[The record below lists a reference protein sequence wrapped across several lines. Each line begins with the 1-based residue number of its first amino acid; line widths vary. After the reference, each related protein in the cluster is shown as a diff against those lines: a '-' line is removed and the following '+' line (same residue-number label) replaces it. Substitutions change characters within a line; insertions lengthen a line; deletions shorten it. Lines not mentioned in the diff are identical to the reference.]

1 MQKDNQ
7 INLDQHE
14 LFEEAQKRIRQ
25 KKHLFLHFWVYVLGC
40 VFMFVINRLLNY
52 GINYNWYIWGIL
64 LWTFLFLLHVV
75 NVFVVNRFMGKEWE
89 RKQRERLLAIQQKKI
104 LKMEVA
110 IEKEFQKQK
119 EKVAEELS
127 NESTSQ
133 QNIT

>member
-25 KKHLFLHFWVYVLGC
+25 KKYLFLHFWVYVLGC

-52 GINYNWYIWGIL
+52 GVNYNWYIWGIL